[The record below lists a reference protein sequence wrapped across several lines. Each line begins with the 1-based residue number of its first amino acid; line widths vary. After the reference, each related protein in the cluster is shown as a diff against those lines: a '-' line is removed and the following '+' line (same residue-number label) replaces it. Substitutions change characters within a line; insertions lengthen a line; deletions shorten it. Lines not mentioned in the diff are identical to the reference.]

1 MPFLKSPKGR
11 EPWKCGD
18 ELAQKTGILHTV
30 YSINGDEYTGE
41 WFNNK
46 KHGIYIYVLANI
58 EFKVLYSQRYIVL
71 GLVVLVGLVGLGLPF
86 LLRLGLVGLA
96 LWLVSGISLNKYR
109 CEYGTLNS
117 MFAHVFYVAIFFC
130 KLICL

>member
-1 MPFLKSPKGR
+1 MKINALSVVTMPFLKSPKGR

-46 KHGIYIYVLANI
+46 KHGIYIYVFYGTMVVFLQAN
-58 EFKVLYSQRYIVL
+58 
-71 GLVVLVGLVGLGLPF
+71 VLVLV
-86 LLRLGLVGLA
+86 
-96 LWLVSGISLNKYR
+96 N
-109 CEYGTLNS
+109 C
-117 MFAHVFYVAIFFC
+117 
-130 KLICL
+130 